1 MKVSILNFANF
12 TEPWG
17 VFHSTNSKNIET
29 VQMARTF
36 PEKISRE
43 FRSFWISKIRTIQK
57 IGGKSNLGRKLE
69 IAFPKISVHLA
80 GCPLFRKF
88 RKVLFHQFSVEN
100 FRSCWSHGKNLRISN
115 FASCVYCAF
124 RPTRM
129 ASSSESKWLLVRT
142 WDIFRRKF
150 TLPLL
155 TWTFPKKYRVP
166 NSIPWI
172 SEDKMVSVT
181 VERSV
186 FKLILPWSYWLQS
199 QYLLWGREIFL
210 ND

>member
-29 VQMARTF
+29 GTNGKEISWENFQRIQKFLNFQNTNNSKNWRKIKFGTEIRNCISQNFGTPRRLSTF
-36 PEKISRE
+36 PE
-43 FRSFWISKIRTIQK
+43 IQK
-57 IGGKSNLGRKLE
+57 S
-69 IAFPKISVHLA
+69 AVS
-80 GCPLFRKF
+80 
-88 RKVLFHQFSVEN
+88 FSVEN
-100 FRSCWSHGKNLRISN
+100 FTCWSCWSHGKNLRISN

-129 ASSSESKWLLVRT
+129 ASPSESKWLLVRT

-155 TWTFPKKYRVP
+155 TWTFPQ
-166 NSIPWI
+166 NH
-172 SEDKMVSVT
+172 
-181 VERSV
+181 RSV
-186 FKLILPWSYWLQS
+186 VFRIASPGFPRIRWCQTQLNGQS
-199 QYLLWGREIFL
+199 PS
-210 ND
+210 